1 MTKAPEIGMGLRW
14 RLSAFGRDRRG
25 VSAVEFAMIAPVI
38 ILFYFGMA
46 EFCQGFMAQKRMGHS
61 ASMVAD
67 LVAQAQAP
75 MTEAQLDDV
84 IGIGELIMKP
94 FSADSLALQVTSLTQ
109 DASGDVIVDWTYGD
123 HPDAPSPGDVVEIPD
138 NLIVNGESLIMS
150 QADYAYDSSVG
161 AYLPALTHFTQ
172 THYLRPRSVNRVE
185 CSDCP
190 VVE

>member
-172 THYLRPRSVNRVE
+172 THYLRPRSVNKVE

>member
-109 DASGDVIVDWTYGD
+109 NASGDVIVDWTYGD

>member
-1 MTKAPEIGMGLRW
+1 
-14 RLSAFGRDRRG
+14 
-25 VSAVEFAMIAPVI
+25 
-38 ILFYFGMA
+38 
-46 EFCQGFMAQKRMGHS
+46 
-61 ASMVAD
+61 
-67 LVAQAQAP
+67 